1 MNEEAIRL
9 YGFSHMAGIDGLVH
23 AVSGRQGGVSE
34 RHFRSLNLS
43 TAVPDRQEAV
53 FENRRRLAVALGI
66 DPERLLKP
74 GQVHGTE
81 CLVVGRAE
89 ITAGLPGLADSP
101 LVADGLLTAEPDL
114 YLFMT
119 FADCVPVLLCDPVRR
134 VVGLVHAGWKG
145 TVAGAARH
153 ALQTAAEVFGCRP
166 QDVLVGVGPSIGP
179 DQYEVGEDVAKA
191 ARRAFPRA
199 KGLVDYRENG
209 KAHLDLWRANAYQLE
224 QLGVPGAN
232 IEISGLCT
240 ASHTDL
246 FFSHRAEK
254 GNTGRLGA
262 VIGLRSDE

>member
-1 MNEEAIRL
+1 MSEEAIRL
-9 YGFSHMAGIDGLVH
+9 YRFSRMAGVDGLVH
-23 AVSGRQGGVSE
+23 VVSGRQGGVSE
-34 RHFRSLNLS
+34 GQFRSLNLS

-53 FENRRRLAVALGI
+53 FENRRRLAVALGA
-66 DPERLLKP
+66 DPQRLLKP

-89 ITAGLPGLADSP
+89 IAAGLAGVADSP

-119 FADCVPVLLCDPVRR
+119 FADCVPVLLYDPVHR

-145 TVAGAARH
+145 TVAGAARQ
-153 ALQTAAEVFGCRP
+153 AVQTAVKAFGCRP
-166 QDVLVGVGPSIGP
+166 QDVLAGIGPSIGP
-179 DQYEVGEDVAKA
+179 DRYEVGEDVAEA
-191 ARRAFPRA
+191 ARRAFPGA
-199 KGLVDYRENG
+199 NGLVEYRENG

-224 QLGVPGAN
+224 QLGVLAAN

-254 GNTGRLGA
+254 GKTGRMGA
-262 VIGLRSDE
+262 VIGFRSDE